1 MYLVIYIICV
11 CIYIT
16 AINEKQGHEFEREN
30 SKWYMKGL
38 EGEREEINYV
48 ILL

>member
-1 MYLVIYIICV
+1 MCVYIA
-11 CIYIT
+11 
-16 AINEKQGHEFEREN
+16 AINEKQGHEFEIEN